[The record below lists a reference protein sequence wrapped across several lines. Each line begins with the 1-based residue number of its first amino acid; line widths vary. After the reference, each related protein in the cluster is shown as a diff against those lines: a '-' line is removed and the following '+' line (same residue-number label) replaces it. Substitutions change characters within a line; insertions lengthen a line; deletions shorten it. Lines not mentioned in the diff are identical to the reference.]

1 MERVDLHGIRPV
13 DKRTVA
19 SIQFSARGSKEL
31 HAEILHYTYDIH
43 DHCLPRDLARDW
55 IPGCSWHCSDR
66 RSHDSS
72 LAWGSGAYH
81 EIFLMQGWMAR
92 RGC

>member
-1 MERVDLHGIRPV
+1 MDRMERVDLHGIRPV
-13 DKRTVA
+13 DKRTVG

-55 IPGCSWHCSDR
+55 VPGIAPIADR
-66 RSHDSS
+66 TTTLWPEALVLTTR
-72 LAWGSGAYH
+72 
-81 EIFLMQGWMAR
+81 FF
-92 RGC
+92 